1 MTAAKKEEKVEDVEM
16 KDAEEEKVGENC
28 IFNSSFVFSG
38 IVIDHKSSPY
48 GYFLKVEKKDPNL
61 LSVEDEDVS

>member
-38 IVIDHKSSPY
+38 IVIDH
-48 GYFLKVEKKDPNL
+48 FLKVEKKDPNL

>member
-1 MTAAKKEEKVEDVEM
+1 MYQYIIYDVIPSRKKR
-16 KDAEEEKVGENC
+16 ENC
-28 IFNSSFVFSG
+28 IFNRSFVFSG

>member
-1 MTAAKKEEKVEDVEM
+1 MTAAKEEEKVEDVEM

-48 GYFLKVEKKDPNL
+48 GYFLKVEKKDLKKLHTKNYHI
-61 LSVEDEDVS
+61 